1 MKVNKFLMLGIA
13 GLAFAACSNEENV
26 TGGNIDGNGMVEISI
41 VSPTTKAIDDASTG
55 SSIVVGGNITVQVY
69 SGENLQGTAIIE
81 RNTPD
86 IDATKNYTTRI
97 YGVSNPTKVVAFV
110 NDGKAVYDDVDIE
123 ITDTKLLGIN
133 PVSIPAYGETALSA
147 ANLDGEMK
155 NPDTGVIYDRYVASV
170 ALEIPVARLELANLK
185 HKEHD
190 DADSEEK
197 EGCKFS
203 TLKINGVYL
212 NNIYVKKNDATP
224 TATYSWNETSVEGD
238 GNFPILY
245 DLVGVFG
252 EGENFLQTQQPQ
264 QGQSEYVSFP
274 GEGEAFAYN
283 IFAGEGKALPELRVY
298 FNEAT
303 SDSEPLLQP
312 RYAIVTSY
320 KDAQG
325 QAITS
330 FKPGVIYRITNAELQ
345 DKNIG
350 PNEDGKDVYGVEVT
364 VTEAEW
370 TVTDITADWVEQ

>member
-13 GLAFAACSNEENV
+13 GLAFAACSNDENV

-41 VSPTTKAIDDASTG
+41 VSPATKAIDDASTG
-55 SSIVVGGNITVQVY
+55 SSIVVGGTITVEVY
-69 SGENLQGTAIIE
+69 SGEDLQGTATIS
-81 RNTPD
+81 RDTPD
-86 IDATKNYTTRI
+86 DDEQQTYTARI
-97 YGVSNPTKVVAFV
+97 YDVSNPTKVVAYV

-123 ITDTKLLGIN
+123 ITDAKLLDIN
-133 PVSIPAYGETALSA
+133 PVNIPAYGETALSA
-147 ANLDGEMK
+147 ANLSGEMEK
-155 NPDTGVIYDRYVASV
+155 PETGVIYDRYVASV
-170 ALEIPVARLELANLK
+170 ALKIPVARLELANLK

-190 DADSEEK
+190 DVDSEEK
-197 EGCKFS
+197 GDCKFS

-224 TATYSWNETSVEGD
+224 TATYSWNETSVEGE

-252 EGENFLQTQQPQ
+252 EGENFLQTQLVEEQN
-264 QGQSEYVSFP
+264 EYVSFP
-274 GEGEAFAYN
+274 GEGQAFAYN

-298 FNEAT
+298 FNEAEST
-303 SDSEPLLQP
+303 SEELKEP

-325 QAITS
+325 QPITS
-330 FKPGVIYRITNAELQ
+330 FEPGVIYRITNAELQ

-350 PNEDGKDVYGVEVT
+350 PNEDGEDVYGVEVT
-364 VTEAEW
+364 VTEASW
-370 TVTDITADWVEQ
+370 TVTDIKADWVEQ